1 MPGKNTRRTG
11 SAMEK
16 IAAGYLA
23 AQGVRVLE
31 SNFRT
36 REAEIDL
43 IGRQGRTLIFV
54 EVKARQ
60 KKGMSGTGAEA
71 VGLAKQRRICRC
83 ADFYMHSKGIDP
95 YSTSIRFDVIEIR
108 MESRTGEPGE
118 EPGPAYEIR
127 WIRDAF
133 SYMSYKRT
141 GPAWRVW

>member
-1 MPGKNTRRTG
+1 
-11 SAMEK
+11 MEK
-16 IAAGYLA
+16 AAAGYLK
-23 AQGVRVLE
+23 AQGVHILE

-43 IGRQGRTLIFV
+43 IGRQGRTLLFV

-60 KKGMSGTGAEA
+60 KEGKSGTGAEA
-71 VGLAKQRRICRC
+71 VGLAKQRKICRC
-83 ADFYMHSKGIDP
+83 ADFYLHSKGIDP

-108 MESRTGEPGE
+108 MSSRTEGPGAQTEPE
-118 EPGPAYEIR
+118 CEVR

-133 SYMSYKRT
+133 SYISYKRT